1 MIFNSEVFILFAAIF
16 FATYFV
22 LPYRPQLL
30 LTLAASYVFYAWWD
44 WRFCGLIAASTA
56 FNFFAGAA
64 IGRCPRSASGRWLLG
79 STVAAN
85 LVVLGFFKYFHFF
98 VDGFVA
104 LLADL
109 GLPASPSTLRII
121 LPIGISFYTFHSL
134 SYVID
139 LYRARIHPEPDPAVF
154 ATYIA
159 LWPQL
164 VAGPI
169 VRASRLIPQLKT
181 RKTFR
186 FSRFLVGCETV
197 IVGFFLKCVIA
208 DRLAPIADSIFAAP
222 PAFNGA
228 NVLIGT
234 IFFGFQIYGDFCGY
248 SLIAIGLARIM
259 GLNLGRNFRRPYF
272 SSSFSEFWQRWHI
285 SLSTWLRDYLYVPLG
300 GNRGSKLATFRNLTA
315 TMLLG
320 GLWHGAAWTFV
331 VWGGLH
337 GLYLVLQRL
346 LSPVHRLV
354 EGFGWLARRGLVGAE
369 MAAVLVGV
377 FVAYVFFRAPSFE
390 AAWLVFAQILSGG
403 YDFAGIQNK
412 FQVVMGVGLIG
423 LLVTAEACAEQSP
436 VRTWVRRA
444 RAVRVA
450 MAASLLLMLALF
462 GNFSGSQF
470 IYFQF

>member
-1 MIFNSEVFILFAAIF
+1 MIFNSEVFIIFAAIF
-16 FATYFV
+16 FVAYFV
-22 LPYRPQLL
+22 LPYRMQILM
-30 LTLAASYVFYAWWD
+30 TLAASYIFYAWWD

-56 FNFFAGAA
+56 FNYVAGFY
-64 IGRCPRSASGRWLLG
+64 IGRVPQTARGRWLLG
-79 STVAAN
+79 LSVAAN
-85 LVVLGFFKYFHFF
+85 LIVLGFFKYFHFF
-98 VDGFVA
+98 VDGF
-104 LLADL
+104 ADIL
-109 GLPASPSTLRII
+109 GNVGLQASRPTLQII

-134 SYVID
+134 SYIID
-139 LYRARIHPEPDPAVF
+139 IYRGKIRPEPDPTVF

-186 FSRFLVGCETV
+186 FPRVLVGTELV
-197 IVGFFLKCVIA
+197 IIGFFLKCVIA
-208 DRLAPIADSIFAAP
+208 DTLAPIVDSIFASPA
-222 PAFNGA
+222 AFNGL
-228 NVLIGT
+228 NVLIGAA
-234 IFFGFQIYGDFCGY
+234 FFGFQIYGDFCGY

-272 SSSFSEFWQRWHI
+272 AASFSDFWQRWHI

-300 GNRGSKLATFRNLTA
+300 GNRGSRLATFRNLSA

-337 GLYLVLQRL
+337 GFYLVVQRL

-354 EGFGWLARRGLVGAE
+354 EGLGRLAGRGLLGLE
-369 MAAVLVGV
+369 MMAVLIAV
-377 FVAYVFFRAPSFE
+377 FIAWVFFRASDFSQ
-390 AAWLVFAQILSGG
+390 AWLVFTQMVSGG
-403 YDFAGIQNK
+403 YDLSGLQNK
-412 FQVVMGVGLIG
+412 FQLVMGIGLIA
-423 LLVTAEACAEQSP
+423 LLVIGEAFAEQAS
-436 VRTWVRRA
+436 VRHWFRRA
-444 RAVRVA
+444 RSARVVMAV
-450 MAASLLLMLALF
+450 SLLCMLALF
-462 GNFSGSQF
+462 GNFAGSQF

>member
-1 MIFNSEVFILFAAIF
+1 MIFNSEVFILFAAVF

-22 LPYRPQLL
+22 LPYRPQIL

-56 FNFFAGAA
+56 FNFAAGAA
-64 IGRCPRSASGRWLLG
+64 IGRHPRSPNGRWLLA
-79 STVAAN
+79 VAVAVN
-85 LVVLGFFKYFHFF
+85 LAVLGFFKYFHFF
-98 VDGFVA
+98 TDGFVA
-104 LLADL
+104 LLNEL
-109 GLPASPSTLRII
+109 GLQANTSTLRII

-134 SYVID
+134 SYIID
-139 LYRARIHPEPDPAVF
+139 IYRGKIRPEPDAGVF

-181 RKTFR
+181 RKSFD
-186 FSRFLVGCETV
+186 FARFLVGCEIV
-197 IVGFFLKCVIA
+197 IIGFFLKCVVA
-208 DRLAPIADSIFAAP
+208 DRLAPIVDSIFSAP
-222 PAFNGA
+222 AAFNGV
-228 NVLIGT
+228 NVLIGS

-272 SSSFSEFWQRWHI
+272 AASFSEFWQRWHI
-285 SLSTWLRDYLYVPLG
+285 SLSSWLRDYLYVPLG
-300 GNRGSKLATFRNLTA
+300 GNRGSKLQTFRNLSA

-331 VWGGLH
+331 LWGGLH

-346 LSPVHRLV
+346 LSPVHRLA
-354 EGFGWLARRGLVGAE
+354 EGLGSFARRGLVGME
-369 MAAVLVGV
+369 VGCVLVGV
-377 FVAYVFFRAPSFE
+377 FVAWVFFRASDFDS
-390 AAWLVFAQILSGG
+390 AWLVFAQVFSGG
-403 YDFAGIQNK
+403 YDLSGVQNK
-412 FQVVMGVGLIG
+412 FQVALGVGLIG
-423 LLVTAEACAEQSP
+423 LLVVAEAMAEQP
-436 VRTWVRRA
+436 AIRHRFRRA
-444 RAVRVA
+444 RTLRVA
-450 MAASLLLMLALF
+450 MAVSLLCMLALL
-462 GNFSGSQF
+462 GNFTGSQF

>member
-16 FATYFV
+16 FVAYFL
-22 LPYRPQLL
+22 LPYRPQILM
-30 LTLAASYVFYAWWD
+30 TLAASYVFYAWWD

-56 FNFFAGAA
+56 FNFAAGAA
-64 IGRCPRSASGRWLLG
+64 IGRHPRLRTGRWLLG
-79 STVAAN
+79 VAVTVN
-85 LVVLGFFKYFHFF
+85 LAVLGCFKYFHFF
-98 VDGFVA
+98 ADGFVA
-104 LLADL
+104 LLNEL
-109 GLPASPSTLRII
+109 GLQANTSTLRIV

-134 SYVID
+134 SYIID
-139 LYRARIHPEPDPAVF
+139 IYRGKIRPEPDPGVF

-181 RKTFR
+181 RKSFDFAR
-186 FSRFLVGCETV
+186 CLVGCELM
-197 IVGFFLKCVIA
+197 IIGFFLKCVVA
-208 DRLAPIADSIFAAP
+208 DRLAPIVDSVFAAP
-222 PAFNGA
+222 SAFNGL
-228 NVLIGT
+228 NVLIGA

-272 SSSFSEFWQRWHI
+272 ASSFSEFWQRWHI
-285 SLSTWLRDYLYVPLG
+285 SLSSWLRDYLYVPMG
-300 GNRGSKLATFRNLTA
+300 GSRGSKLATFRNLFA

-331 VWGGLH
+331 LWGGLH

-346 LSPVHRLV
+346 LSPVHRFA
-354 EGFGWLARRGLVGAE
+354 EGLGSLPRRGIVGLE
-369 MAAVLVGV
+369 TVGV
-377 FVAYVFFRAPSFE
+377 LICVFVSFVFFRANTFD

-403 YDFAGIQNK
+403 YDLAGVQNK
-412 FQVVMGVGLIG
+412 FQVVMGIGLIG
-423 LLVTAEACAEQSP
+423 LLVMAEATAEQP
-436 VRTWVRRA
+436 VLRQVFRRA
-444 RAVRVA
+444 RAARVA
-450 MAASLLLMLALF
+450 MAISLLCMLALF
-462 GNFSGSQF
+462 GNFTGSQF

>member
-1 MIFNSEVFILFAAIF
+1 MIFNSEIFILFAAVF
-16 FATYFV
+16 FTAYFV
-22 LPYRPQLL
+22 LPYRPQILL
-30 LTLAASYVFYAWWD
+30 MLVASYIFYAWWD

-56 FNFFAGAA
+56 FNFVAGAA
-64 IGRCPRSASGRWLLG
+64 IDRYPQSRNGRWLLG
-79 STVAAN
+79 LAVAVN

-98 VDGFVA
+98 ADGFVTM
-104 LLADL
+104 LNQV
-109 GLPASPSTLRII
+109 GLQANTSTLQII

-134 SYVID
+134 SYIID
-139 LYRARIHPEPDPAVF
+139 IYRGRIRAEPDPVVF

-181 RKTFR
+181 RKSFH
-186 FSRFLVGCETV
+186 FPRFLVGCEIV
-197 IVGFFLKCVIA
+197 IIGFFLKCVVA
-208 DRLAPIADSIFAAP
+208 DRLAPIVDSVFASP
-222 PAFNGA
+222 SAFNGM
-228 NVLIGT
+228 NVLIGS

-272 SSSFSEFWQRWHI
+272 AGSFSDFWQRWHI

-300 GNRGSKLATFRNLTA
+300 GNRGSKLQTFRNLSA

-331 VWGGLH
+331 LWGGLH

-354 EGFGWLARRGLVGAE
+354 EGLGSLARRGLVGVE
-369 MAAVLVGV
+369 VGCVLVGV
-377 FVAYVFFRAPSFE
+377 FVAWVFFRASDFQS
-390 AAWLVFAQILSGG
+390 AWLVFAQIFSGG
-403 YDFAGIQNK
+403 YDFAGVQNK
-412 FQVVMGVGLIG
+412 FQVAMGVGLIG
-423 LLVTAEACAEQSP
+423 LLVAAEWMAERP
-436 VRTWVRRA
+436 AIRHNFRRA
-444 RAVRVA
+444 RAIRVG
-450 MAASLLLMLALF
+450 MAVSLLCMLALL
-462 GNFSGSQF
+462 GNFTGSQF